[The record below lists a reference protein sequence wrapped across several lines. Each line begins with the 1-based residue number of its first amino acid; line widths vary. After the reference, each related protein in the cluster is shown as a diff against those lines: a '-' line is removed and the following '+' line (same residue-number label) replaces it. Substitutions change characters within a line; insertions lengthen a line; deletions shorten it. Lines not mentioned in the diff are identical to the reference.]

1 MEPQMNREKYYQM
14 SQPVFS
20 ISDFYVREDDT
31 NWSSEGAEPWTD
43 AREGRDTEGGY

>member
-14 SQPVFS
+14 SQPRFDVADFS
-20 ISDFYVREDDT
+20 GREHEQDLA
-31 NWSSEGAEPWTD
+31 SEGAEPWTD